1 MEVFAPEYR
10 TPTEVPLES
19 DVLRVDYPKLQH
31 AVGALFFY
39 VLFLG
44 MGVALLV
51 LAYKSWE
58 YGIYG
63 PAVFVTTVAGI
74 NVVMFVRK
82 IVDHV
87 AAWVRGVR
95 GAWWLQLSTN
105 GFAINDRLLGL
116 PRRYK
121 WCEIESFELV
131 RKVGTAD
138 RVGFHYSR
146 ECHRFRPRRRTKPDG
161 YVVGHW
167 DRSPDQALQLMS
179 EWLTRY
185 RAA

>member
-1 MEVFAPEYR
+1 MEVFAPEYK

-19 DVLRVDYPKLQH
+19 DVLRVNYPRLQN
-31 AVGALFFY
+31 AVGALFIN

-44 MGVALLV
+44 MGVAVLG

-58 YGIYG
+58 AGVYG
-63 PAVFVTTVAGI
+63 PAVFLVIVGVPNSIWLLGRVI
-74 NVVMFVRK
+74 NHVV
-82 IVDHV
+82 
-87 AAWVRGVR
+87 AWVRGVR
-95 GAWWLQLSTN
+95 GAWWLRLSTT
-105 GFAINDRLLGL
+105 GFTVHDRLFLL

-121 WCEIESFELV
+121 WCEIGSFEV
-131 RKVGTAD
+131 ARPTFAD
-138 RVGFHYSR
+138 RVALHYSP

-167 DRSPDQALQLMS
+167 DRPPDEAVELMT